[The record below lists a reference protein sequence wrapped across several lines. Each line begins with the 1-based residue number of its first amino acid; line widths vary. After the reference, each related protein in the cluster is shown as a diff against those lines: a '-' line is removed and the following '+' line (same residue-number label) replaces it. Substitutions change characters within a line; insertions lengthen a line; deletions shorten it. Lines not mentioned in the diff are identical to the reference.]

1 MKVALATVGALCLL
15 ALLTWLL
22 WSGLNMNSA
31 RFDRELKALGDFT
44 RFERGISREVLT
56 ARAGLS
62 RNYDGLV
69 RLADAYDDALARL
82 RETTASDPEES
93 AAVEILAARVRR
105 HQELIEQFKTKNA
118 LLQNSFA
125 YFYLF
130 GARLAASDD
139 KAVVVA
145 ASALG
150 GCDAAPHTR
159 YVRRQRHARSRRS
172 WKRCRACKVRP
183 AKQIRSA
190 RFLDTGGCCM
200 TFFPESMP
208 S

>member
-1 MKVALATVGALCLL
+1 MKVALAAVGALFLL

-82 RETTASDPEES
+82 REATASDPEES
-93 AAVEILAARVRR
+93 AAVEVLAARVRR

-125 YFYLF
+125 YFGLF

-145 ASALG
+145 ASAL
-150 GCDAAPHTR
+150 AAAMLHLT
-159 YVRRQRHARSRRS
+159 
-172 WKRCRACKVRP
+172 
-183 AKQIRSA
+183 
-190 RFLDTGGCCM
+190 LDTSAAAAREVETKLEGLSRLQSSPGEAEFDPRDSR
-200 TFFPESMP
+200 TRADVA
-208 S
+208 

>member
-1 MKVALATVGALCLL
+1 MPSRVGALCLL

-22 WSGLNMNSA
+22 WSGLNMNSV

-69 RLADAYDDALARL
+69 QLADAYDDALARL
-82 RETTASDPEES
+82 REATASDPEES
-93 AAVEILAARVRR
+93 AAVEVLAARVHR

-125 YFYLF
+125 YFGLF

-145 ASALG
+145 ASALAAAMLHLTLDTSD
-150 GCDAAPHTR
+150 GCGTR
-159 YVRRQRHARSRRS
+159 GRERS
-172 WKRCRACKVRP
+172 WKRCRACKAHP
-183 AKQIRSA
+183 AKPIRSA

-200 TFFPESMP
+200 TFFPESTP

>member
-22 WSGLNMNSA
+22 LSGLNMNSA

-56 ARAGLS
+56 SRAGLS

-69 RLADAYDDALARL
+69 RLADAYDETLTRL
-82 RETTASDPEES
+82 RETTASNPEES

-145 ASALG
+145 ASAL
-150 GCDAAPHTR
+150 AASMLHLT
-159 YVRRQRHARSRRS
+159 
-172 WKRCRACKVRP
+172 
-183 AKQIRSA
+183 
-190 RFLDTGGCCM
+190 LDTSAAAAGV
-200 TFFPESMP
+200 
-208 S
+208 